1 MKKLT
6 SKIKSRS
13 KKNEKPSRITNETV
27 AEHRERILAGGRRFK
42 YPVQYTKHRL
52 VFTAVAIGLALL
64 LVFVAVSWWQLYKA
78 QTTDRFYYRL
88 TRIVPLPV
96 AEVDGEYVRYGDY
109 LLNYKA
115 SETYLNTVEK
125 ADQAQYAGGGDVQSA
140 YDFHKSQAMQN
151 AVADAYAR
159 KVAGER
165 NITVTDEQVDEAF
178 SRTTQLSSDGSQISQ
193 EVIDRSSEQLFG
205 LTPADNRAI
214 LRNSLLRKMI
224 AYEVD
229 AEANKKSDEIEA
241 KLNKNKDASF
251 DTLAKQYTKTDK
263 QAVQVFASG
272 WVKETNRDGGVT
284 RAAADLEKGEVT
296 GPIKPLS
303 GDGYY
308 FVRLVDKN
316 SENEVSYE
324 VLMVPLTAFQ
334 KQLEQ
339 LKSKDKIKY
348 FIDVPEVQ
356 AQLQQAQ

>member
-6 SKIKSRS
+6 SKIKRS

-52 VFTAVAIGLALL
+52 VFTAVAIGLTLL
-64 LVFVAVSWWQLYKA
+64 LLFIAVSWWQLYKA
-78 QTTDRFYYRL
+78 QSTDRFYYRL

-96 AEVDGEYVRYGDY
+96 AEVDGTYVQYGDY

-159 KVAGER
+159 KLAAER
-165 NITVTDEQVDEAF
+165 NVTVTDKQVDEAF
-178 SRTTQLSSDGSQISQ
+178 ARTTQLSSDGSQISQ

-205 LTPADNRAI
+205 LTPVDNRAM
-214 LRNSLLRKMI
+214 LRNSLLRKTI
-224 AYEVD
+224 AYEID
-229 AEANKKSDEIEA
+229 TKAKKVADEIET
-241 KLNKNKDASF
+241 KLNKDNDASF
-251 DTLAKQYTKTDK
+251 AAIAKQYTRKDG
-263 QAVQVFASG
+263 QDVQMFASG

-284 RAAADLEKGEVT
+284 RAAAELEKGEVA
-296 GPIKPLS
+296 GPIRPLS

-308 FVRLVDKN
+308 FVRLTDKN
-316 SENEVSYE
+316 DQGEVSYE
-324 VLMVPLTAFQ
+324 VLMVPLTEFQ
-334 KQLEQ
+334 RELDR
-339 LKSKDKIKY
+339 LKDDDKINY

-356 AQLQQAQ
+356 AQVQQAQ